1 MSFQITTA
9 FVDQYSSNV
18 QMLVQQKGSVLR
30 GLVLQESVKAK
41 EAYFEQIGSVA
52 AVKKTT
58 RHADTPRVETPHKR
72 RRLTLSTYNWADLID
87 NDDKVRMLIDP
98 TSEYSMAAAWAMGR
112 AIDEEIVDAA
122 LGTA

>member
-52 AVKKTT
+52 AVKK
-58 RHADTPRVETPHKR
+58 RRVMPIRRVWKR
-72 RRLTLSTYNWADLID
+72 R
-87 NDDKVRMLIDP
+87 
-98 TSEYSMAAAWAMGR
+98 TSA
-112 AIDEEIVDAA
+112 VV
-122 LGTA
+122 